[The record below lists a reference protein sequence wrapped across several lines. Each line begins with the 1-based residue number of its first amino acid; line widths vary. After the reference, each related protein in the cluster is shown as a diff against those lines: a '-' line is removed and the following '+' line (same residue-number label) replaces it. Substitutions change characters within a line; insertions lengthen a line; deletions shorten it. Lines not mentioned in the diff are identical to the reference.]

1 MSLSGK
7 PVEQIT
13 ESDLDE
19 LIANQVR
26 EGKVIDYKEA
36 LPGNSPSDRKEFL
49 ADVSSF
55 ANAAGGDLI
64 YGMKESA
71 GLPTEVCG
79 LDLADVDAAI
89 ARLDNLIRNG
99 LEPRAYVSVF
109 PITVKTSK
117 TAIIIRV
124 PRSWSLPHMVTL
136 EGHDKFYSR
145 DSHGKHPLDVGE
157 LRALFALSETT
168 GQHIRRFRA
177 ERLSNIVAGE
187 TPVLIQEGS
196 KAVLHIVPLSAF
208 APGTSPSP
216 SLPVIDILKLRPI
229 RPGSMGW
236 SHRINFDGVVTFAQY
251 QDTGTPFTYL
261 QLFRNGA
268 IEAVDM
274 RLVSEYEGTRIITGN
289 SYEAVLIGAVEQFLS
304 VQREIGTQPPLLIML
319 SLLGVR
325 GCTMFVGYLGQE
337 RDTVD
342 RNDLL
347 IPEVLVDSFE
357 SDIGTVMRPV
367 FDALWNATGHPGSPS
382 YDDAGKWRKAKG

>member
-19 LIANQVR
+19 LITNQVR

-55 ANAAGGDLI
+55 ANASGGHLI

-71 GLPTEVCG
+71 GMPTEVCG
-79 LDLADVDAAI
+79 LDLADVDATI

-99 LEPRAYVSVF
+99 LDPRAYVSVF

-145 DSHGKHPLDVGE
+145 DSNGKHRLDVGE

-168 GQHIRRFRA
+168 GQHLRRFRA

-187 TPVLIQEGS
+187 TPVLLQEGS
-196 KAVLHIVPLSAF
+196 KSVLHIVPLSAF
-208 APGTSPSP
+208 APGAPPTA
-216 SLPVIDILKLRPI
+216 SLPVVDILKIPPI
-229 RPGSMGW
+229 RPGGGW
-236 SHRINFDGVVTFAQY
+236 SFRINFDGMVTFAH
-251 QDTGTPFTYL
+251 DEGTAFTYV

-268 IEAVDM
+268 IEAVDT
-274 RLVSEYEGTRIITGN
+274 RAVNEHEGTRIIPGN
-289 SYEAVLIGAVEQFLS
+289 AYEAGLIGAVSRFLS
-304 VQREIGTQPPLLIML
+304 VQREIGTEPPLLIML

-325 GCTMFVGYLGQE
+325 GCTMFVGYLGHE

-342 RNDLL
+342 RDDLL

-382 YDDAGKWRKAKG
+382 YDDAGKWREAKG